1 MSGVRWTTTDTL
13 ELLASQTPG
22 AVIEFG
28 DEAAWL
34 ELGNV
39 TWMAPLPRAV
49 ALCTG
54 LGPSAVG
61 GMSWTSGTVSPAAS
75 ATDPPVDRR
84 SDR

>member
-49 ALCTG
+49 AF
-54 LGPSAVG
+54 
-61 GMSWTSGTVSPAAS
+61 
-75 ATDPPVDRR
+75 
-84 SDR
+84 